1 MTPRPA
7 APDDSADD
15 IAWDVEPPPP
25 TTAFDRVQ
33 TRTAAVARASRRRL
47 PESRR
52 TLGLVLGIVLVAAI
66 AFATTWWLRRPP
78 PGSDHDLLVRLA
90 TTAEAFRPAEATADA
105 GDAEAYVEGVFGW
118 PIKVPQIA
126 GLRLA
131 GAGEAMLAPRLSVPA
146 FRYDTEDGDAVVVFA
161 YDYVFLG
168 EVEGTLDLP
177 EATYAILAEPEPVD
191 TRRLGGAY
199 LVSWR
204 HRAVIY
210 TAVMDSDAAFEQ
222 IGQAVR
228 TGRVT
233 GAAPSDVPEPVAPKD
248 SLARPDALAP

>member
-1 MTPRPA
+1 MTPRPT
-7 APDDSADD
+7 DDAADD
-15 IAWDVEPPPP
+15 IAWDVVPPPP

-52 TLGLVLGIVLVAAI
+52 TRWLVLGIVLVAAI
-66 AFATTWWLRRPP
+66 AVATMWWLRRPP

-90 TTAEAFRPAEATADA
+90 TTAEAFNPSEATSDA
-105 GDAEAYVEGVFGW
+105 EDAEAYVDAVFGW
-118 PIKVPQIA
+118 SIRVPAID

-131 GAGEAMLAPRLSVPA
+131 GAGEAILAPRLSVPA
-146 FRYDTEDGDAVVVFA
+146 FRYDTAEGDAVVVFA

-177 EATYAILAEPEPVD
+177 EATYALLAEPEPVD
-191 TRRLGGAY
+191 TRRLGRAY
-199 LVSWR
+199 LVTWR

-210 TAVMDSDAAFEQ
+210 TAVMESDAAFEQ

-228 TGRVT
+228 AGRVS
-233 GAAPSDVPEPVAPKD
+233 GAGPSGASEPESTPGTAPAD
-248 SLARPDALAP
+248 SLGG

>member
-1 MTPRPA
+1 MTPRPT
-7 APDDSADD
+7 DDPADD
-15 IAWDVEPPPP
+15 IAWDVVPPPP

-52 TLGLVLGIVLVAAI
+52 TRWLVLGIVLVAAI
-66 AFATTWWLRRPP
+66 AAATTWWLRRPP
-78 PGSDHDLLVRLA
+78 PGSDHDLLVRF
-90 TTAEAFRPAEATADA
+90 TTSAEAFRPAEATADA
-105 GDAEAYVEGVFGW
+105 EAAEAYVDAVFGW
-118 PIKVPQIA
+118 SIQVPEMDA
-126 GLRLA
+126 LRLT

-146 FRYDTEDGDAVVVFA
+146 FRYETPDGDAVVVFA

-177 EATYAILAEPEPVD
+177 EATYALLAEPEPVD
-191 TRRLGGAY
+191 TRRLGQAY
-199 LVSWR
+199 LVTWR

-210 TAVMDSDAAFEQ
+210 TAVMESDAAFEQ

-228 TGRVT
+228 SGRVT
-233 GAAPSDVPEPVAPKD
+233 GAAPSGAADAGAPAD
-248 SLARPDALAP
+248 SLARPDSLAP